1 LVPIALALMIKYYR
15 TTNWLWL
22 GFILFGLFMGVAPFI
37 AAAYIFVTLTNVD
50 DPKPSKITK
59 VAYKPDGTYT
69 LYEVEDTG
77 ANYQV
82 SHTVFRV
89 IGGVVAGAAMAFGLL
104 IVAVIVLF
112 MMAPSIACGGSSK
125 GCY

>member
-1 LVPIALALMIKYYR
+1 M
-15 TTNWLWL
+15 
-22 GFILFGLFMGVAPFI
+22 
-37 AAAYIFVTLTNVD
+37 
-50 DPKPSKITK
+50 PKL
-59 VAYKPDGTYT
+59 D
-69 LYEVEDTG
+69 
-77 ANYQV
+77 
-82 SHTVFRV
+82 TVFRV